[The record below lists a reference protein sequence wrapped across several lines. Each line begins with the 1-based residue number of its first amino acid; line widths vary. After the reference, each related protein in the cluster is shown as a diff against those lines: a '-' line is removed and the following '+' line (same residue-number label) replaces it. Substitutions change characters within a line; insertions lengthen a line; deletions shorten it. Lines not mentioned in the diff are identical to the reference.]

1 MDLSGHVEASPGSR
15 EQTRQAGHRWKTK
28 NRVNECA
35 MLTLSFLASSD
46 KISRAKASRS
56 RSKTTDV
63 YTSTREPFLQAL
75 VNTESA
81 ENVSHLFTVATETA
95 KICCKLALKAHRS
108 YKSTKTSARG
118 LKNRGKIAFQLQ
130 GLVMTSQRRAS
141 YKTLQGLL
149 HESHRPVLS

>member
-35 MLTLSFLASSD
+35 MLTLSFLVSSD

-63 YTSTREPFLQAL
+63 YTSTQEPFLQAL

-95 KICCKLALKAHRS
+95 KICCKLALKAQVIQIHKDFS
-108 YKSTKTSARG
+108 KGIEKSRKDCFPAARPCDDFPAPG
-118 LKNRGKIAFQLQ
+118 VVQDATGIASRI
-130 GLVMTSQRRAS
+130 TPSC
-141 YKTLQGLL
+141 
-149 HESHRPVLS
+149 P